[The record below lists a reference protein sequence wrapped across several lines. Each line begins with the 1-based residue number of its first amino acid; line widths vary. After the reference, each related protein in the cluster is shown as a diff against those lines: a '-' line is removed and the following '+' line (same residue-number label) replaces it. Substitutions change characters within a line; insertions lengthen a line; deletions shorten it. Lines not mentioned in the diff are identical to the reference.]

1 VGTIGFILT
10 ALGFLGGAF
19 LASLDPSSMRWELF
33 IPCLLL
39 GAGGV
44 YLIKRTS
51 LRHALS
57 DETLANN
64 RAHIEDSLLRIIAGL
79 KELESGKDEIP
90 HYQLRFE
97 IDHRF
102 RTDLNRFADARQS
115 LSHMFG
121 LQAYADIM
129 SAFAAGERYLLGA
142 RLVDRVFMLPLMDGQ
157 GLSVSVIR
165 CAGHLTVTAVW
176 CPGRAPGL
184 EDLQGRTDR
193 ALAELEAA
201 TRRSA
206 A

>member
-1 VGTIGFILT
+1 MGTIGFILT

-57 DETLANN
+57 DETLASN

-79 KELESGKDEIP
+79 KELESGKDDMP
-90 HYQLRFE
+90 HWELRFE

-129 SAFAAGERYLLGA
+129 SAFAAGERYLNRVWSASADGYAEEA
-142 RLVDRVFMLPLMDGQ
+142 RTY
-157 GLSVSVIR
+157 I
-165 CAGHLTVTAVW
+165 
-176 CPGRAPGL
+176 GRAL
-184 EDLQGRTDR
+184 EQFVD
-193 ALAELEAA
+193 AEAKLH
-201 TRRSA
+201 SA
-206 A
+206 QQANA